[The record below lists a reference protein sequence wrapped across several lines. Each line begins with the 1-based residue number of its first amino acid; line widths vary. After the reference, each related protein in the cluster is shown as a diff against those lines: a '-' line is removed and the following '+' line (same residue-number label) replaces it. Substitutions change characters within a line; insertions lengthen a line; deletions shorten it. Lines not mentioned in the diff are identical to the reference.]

1 LIAIEHA
8 VAFGA
13 PLNSGVIR
21 CQYRY
26 RTSRRHSGMITPSKA
41 LFVLPSIQ
49 WDGDSVSVRGTI
61 VDKATLRYAALY
73 WDWVRVPVPLGPA
86 QDAIDDYIELENS
99 GFLHPHFPSE
109 ERIRAAFQDYA
120 TQRWGLTIGTLTMN
134 RVHLNHLRMIF
145 PDRRAAVEPER
156 DAPLMLAALRESLAV
171 IEEDGTYAAGYDG
184 PKQPNV
190 VAEGRALEFRLYQA
204 LGVPQDAS
212 IAELLEFRIANQRAL
227 ADFRGYMDEIHAGVL
242 ASPDRD
248 WAHDAAIRKVKA
260 AIRGIDA
267 EMTKKRWRR
276 WKLDV
281 ATQINVTK
289 GLAAA
294 IAAANGMSTVAG
306 GLLVSLLPDL
316 LKLTVTRDK
325 MLPSNI
331 ESRLSYYVNAQSL
344 R

>member
-1 LIAIEHA
+1 
-8 VAFGA
+8 
-13 PLNSGVIR
+13 
-21 CQYRY
+21 
-26 RTSRRHSGMITPSKA
+26 MITPSKA

-171 IEEDGTYAAGYDG
+171 IEEDGTYDNQSFKRTRRVRLLLLTSRWCLIAIEHAAAFGAPLNSG
-184 PKQPNV
+184 VMLWRNPRQ
-190 VAEGRALEFRLYQA
+190 GR
-204 LGVPQDAS
+204 G
-212 IAELLEFRIANQRAL
+212 
-227 ADFRGYMDEIHAGVL
+227 
-242 ASPDRD
+242 
-248 WAHDAAIRKVKA
+248 VKA
-260 AIRGIDA
+260 
-267 EMTKKRWRR
+267 
-276 WKLDV
+276 
-281 ATQINVTK
+281 
-289 GLAAA
+289 
-294 IAAANGMSTVAG
+294 S
-306 GLLVSLLPDL
+306 
-316 LKLTVTRDK
+316 
-325 MLPSNI
+325 
-331 ESRLSYYVNAQSL
+331 
-344 R
+344 